1 MNSINVLR
9 GVPVIAERVSVSAST
24 RTSSWRGGALQQRA
38 GAPHAGGETR
48 WPCVSPRNCE
58 AIERWKAGE
67 HCIVTNA
74 HAHCPIYVNA
84 NPLTHSL
91 THSLTDIRDRL
102 PEFHHNYGIG
112 QDVVCLPGV
121 SFGYVPEHEA
131 WGESKRF
138 LSFFLSFFC
147 VKVLTALG

>member
-91 THSLTDIRDRL
+91 THSLAHLLTHSL
-102 PEFHHNYGIG
+102 THSLTYVIG
-112 QDVVCLPGV
+112 SR
-121 SFGYVPEHEA
+121 SFITIMA
-131 WGESKRF
+131 SDKM
-138 LSFFLSFFC
+138 
-147 VKVLTALG
+147 